1 MSKIIIEASTSYVAE
16 NAVVSLLKGGLVA
29 KTARISYN
37 VTKGLPSVEEVDN
50 YPLILEG
57 FLGSFPV
64 EVFVFSVTA
73 GYGGTGPNAM
83 VDILKSA
90 GFIFDESDIFTK
102 NLADS
107 TGQIN
112 LNYKR

>member
-37 VTKGLPSVEEVDN
+37 VTKGLPSLDEVDN

-57 FLGSFPV
+57 ALGSFPV
-64 EVFVFSVTA
+64 EVFVYSVTA

-112 LNYKR
+112 LTYKR